1 MSRLASRRFLA
12 ARQCAPATPH
22 RGIRAWDRG
31 EAGGYSAMR
40 ARGGRSAVAGRNIVA
55 YGVGRGEA
63 ENRGGE
69 GGRIGGM
76 GDEESESEGEGER
89 EWWEEEFSDSA
100 EGEKWAHESA
110 GEGGNDAQS
119 GEEQAGAEE
128 ARRVAVVAYLEGEG
142 VAAELLEGVALPLDV
157 RVVRERVQFLRAL
170 RLDVAEVVGRYPPV
184 LCGSI
189 ARNYVPV
196 LAHLESIPIARA
208 HLPALLTA
216 YPRVLFSS
224 VRIDL
229 QPVLH
234 YLTGLGVPP
243 AALPSVLTRCP
254 HLLGLRPEGSMSTSV
269 AYLVGVGVDPKAV
282 GAMVVQLPH
291 LLTMRAAT
299 TIRPKVELLSHALA
313 LPLPQVA
320 TLLQARPHL
329 LALDLH
335 AQLHPALAALRAAGL
350 TVPHM
355 RAAVT
360 AFPHLLALPLSDLLP
375 PTVQWLSSHAHVPPA
390 AVAGVLAGL
399 PQLVVADRRQAEGK
413 LQRLRE
419 RGFSQ
424 QQVTALLVGCPQVLG
439 QRADTIERKL
449 AILLQ
454 HRTHA
459 DVVAF
464 PPCLACREEVL
475 EERLGAAQAAGVRG
489 PLEWLLDCPPETF
502 HERLRTEFV
511 VLPPPVE
518 VVIQERE

>member
-1 MSRLASRRFLA
+1 MSLLASRCSLA
-12 ARQCAPATPH
+12 A
-22 RGIRAWDRG
+22 RGIRAWGRG
-31 EAGGYSAMR
+31 EGGEHCAKR
-40 ARGGRSAVAGRNIVA
+40 ARGGRSAVVGRNIVA

-63 ENRGGE
+63 ETRGGE
-69 GGRIGGM
+69 EARIRVM
-76 GDEESESEGEGER
+76 GDEEGESEGEGER
-89 EWWEEEFSDSA
+89 EWWEEEFSDA
-100 EGEKWAHESA
+100 ADGEKRAHESA
-110 GEGGNDAQS
+110 GEAGHDAQS
-119 GEEQAGAEE
+119 GEEQAGAEG
-128 ARRVAVVAYLEGEG
+128 ARRAAVVAYLEGEG

-234 YLTGLGVPP
+234 YLLGLGVPP

-269 AYLVGVGVDPKAV
+269 AYLVGVGVDPKAI
-282 GAMVVQLPH
+282 GAMIVQLPH

-299 TIRPKVELLSHALA
+299 TIRPKVDLLSRTLA

-320 TLLQARPHL
+320 RLLQARPHL

-375 PTVQWLSSHAHVPPA
+375 PTVQWLSSHAHVPPE
-390 AVAGVLAGL
+390 AVPGVLAGL

-413 LQRLRE
+413 LQWLHE

-424 QQVTALLVGCPQVLG
+424 QQVATLLAGCPQVLG
-439 QRADTIERKL
+439 QRGDTIERKL

-454 HRTHA
+454 HRSHA
-459 DVVAF
+459 DVAAF
-464 PPCLACREEVL
+464 PPCLACREQVL

-489 PLEWLLDCPPETF
+489 SLEWLLDCPPETF

-518 VVIQERE
+518 VVMQEREY

>member
-1 MSRLASRRFLA
+1 
-12 ARQCAPATPH
+12 
-22 RGIRAWDRG
+22 
-31 EAGGYSAMR
+31 MR

-170 RLDVAEVVGRYPPV
+170 RLDVAEVGGRRAVHVAGRWEKGVIPPHPPVVGRYPPV

-335 AQLHPALAALRAAGL
+335 AQLHPALAALRADGL

-375 PTVQWLSSHAHVPPA
+375 PTIQWLSSHAHVPPA

-424 QQVTALLVGCPQVLG
+424 QQVAALLVGCPQVLG

>member
-1 MSRLASRRFLA
+1 M
-12 ARQCAPATPH
+12 
-22 RGIRAWDRG
+22 
-31 EAGGYSAMR
+31 
-40 ARGGRSAVAGRNIVA
+40 
-55 YGVGRGEA
+55 
-63 ENRGGE
+63 
-69 GGRIGGM
+69 
-76 GDEESESEGEGER
+76 
-89 EWWEEEFSDSA
+89 EWWEEEFGDSA
-100 EGEKWAHESA
+100 NGEKEAYESA

-119 GEEQAGAEE
+119 GEEQAGAEA
-128 ARRVAVVAYLEGEG
+128 ARRAAVVAYLEGEG
-142 VAAELLEGVALPLDV
+142 VAVELLEGVALPLDV

-170 RLDVAEVVGRYPPV
+170 RLDVAEVRRDAGPRAREGRMSAFISPPSLPPPLPPLLVCITLSAHFSSLRTHPPAPLRPSSPQVVGRYPPV

-216 YPRVLFSS
+216 YPRVLLSS

-229 QPVLH
+229 LPVLH
-234 YLTGLGVPP
+234 YLQGLAVPP

-269 AYLVGVGVDPKAV
+269 AYLVGIGVDPKAI
-282 GAMVVQLPH
+282 GEMIVQLPH

-299 TIRPKVELLSHALA
+299 TIRPKAELLSHALA
-313 LPLPQVA
+313 QPLPQV
-320 TLLQARPHL
+320 TRLLQARPHL

-375 PTVQWLSSHAHVPPA
+375 PTVQWLCSHAHVPPA
-390 AVAGVLAGL
+390 AVPAVLAGL
-399 PQLVVADRRQAEGK
+399 PQLVVADRRHAEGK

-424 QQVTALLVGCPQVLG
+424 HQVAALLAGCPQVLG
-439 QRADTIERKL
+439 QRGETIDRKL
-449 AILLQ
+449 TVLLQ
-454 HRTHA
+454 HRSHA

-475 EERLGAAQAAGVRG
+475 EERLGAAQSAGVRG
-489 PLEWLLDCPPETF
+489 SLEWLLDCPPATF
-502 HERLRTEFV
+502 HERFRTEFV

-518 VVIQERE
+518 VVMQERE